1 MKEYLPRNFYQG
13 RLCGMAEEIR
23 ERKSLK
29 FFRYLREQ
37 DRGKR
42 FAIGFALLITLT
54 VFLHFREVRVEM
66 LDPGS
71 LAERYVVAQV
81 DFNYPDRQA
90 TSILR
95 QQAMAEIGPIYKL
108 FTKEINQ
115 RRIDFDQ
122 AIADGKVSTKGVN
135 AQDLFN
141 AGDLVDTVLGEV
153 LFTTPAT
160 KNKMQEVGIDTS
172 RLEVLT
178 ALQEDE
184 SISLSPNIWQ
194 KIREKNEGLNP
205 HALDTVIQFYAQFGY
220 SLKED
225 ITEEQSVRDLIAS
238 QVPEK
243 RQRVKA
249 GSSIVEQGERVTSRH
264 VNMMQGM
271 KDALS
276 EKQSLLHPMT
286 ILGNFVF
293 ALIIVV
299 LGAFYFN
306 IYKKSF
312 YRSTRQIGLYCSI
325 LIVTLVLAK
334 LTEYT
339 LLHSSSHLI
348 ELARYPLFT
357 PFLAILLCIL
367 LDQEIALFSA
377 LFFSAIIAISLS
389 FDSNRVLTLNFIAAI
404 VAILSTRNLRRRKE
418 VFIVCVKV
426 WLATLPILIG
436 FNLIFNVFWSLSTL
450 TDIISSLV
458 FLGSTAILVAGI
470 LPIFESVFHTTTDIT
485 LMEYM
490 DPNNQ
495 LLRRLSIE
503 APGTYQH
510 SLVVGSLAEA
520 AAQAIGANGLF
531 CRVATLYHDIGKLNN
546 PHYFTEN
553 QMGGFNIHQLL
564 TPQEST
570 QVIISHVP
578 DGAALG
584 RKHGLPESFI
594 DVIDQHHGTTLVY
607 YFYCKQIEQMGGDAD
622 NVDEM
627 QFRYPGPKPCS
638 KETAIIMIAD
648 TIEAA
653 SRSLEDVNEEKLM
666 EMTNRL
672 VSDKAEEGQFD
683 NCDITFKELGQVK
696 MALVKTLGVARHIR
710 IKYPEKGK

>member
-1 MKEYLPRNFYQG
+1 
-13 RLCGMAEEIR
+13 MADEAK

-29 FFRYLREQ
+29 FFRYLKER

-54 VFLHFREVRVEM
+54 LFLHFREVRVEM

-71 LAERYVVAQV
+71 MAQRYVVAQV
-81 DFNYPDRQA
+81 DFDYADKQA
-90 TSILR
+90 TNILR

-115 RRIDFDQ
+115 KRLEFEESIGE
-122 AIADGKVSTKGVN
+122 GKISTKGAS

-141 AGDLVDTVLGEV
+141 ASDEVDNALTLL

-160 KNKMQEVGIDTS
+160 KKKMEEVGIDVS
-172 RLEVLT
+172 RVENLP
-178 ALQEDE
+178 
-184 SISLSPNIWQ
+184 SIQSNETVSLPPVVWQ
-194 KIREKNEGLNP
+194 QVRIKGKNLNP
-205 HALDTVIQFYAQFGY
+205 RALDIVIQYYSQFGW

-225 ITEEQSVRDLIAS
+225 VAEEQSVRDLIAS

-243 RQRVKA
+243 RLRVKA

-271 KDALS
+271 KEALS

-286 ILGNFVF
+286 ILGSFVF

-299 LGAFYFN
+299 LGAFYFE
-306 IYKKSF
+306 IYKRKF
-312 YRSTRQIGLYCSI
+312 FESTRQMGLYCTI
-325 LIVTLVLAK
+325 VIVTLILAK
-334 LTEYT
+334 VTEYT
-339 LLHSSSHLI
+339 LLHSSNHLI
-348 ELARYPLFT
+348 DLARYPLFT

-377 LFFSAIIAISLS
+377 LFYSAIIAISLS
-389 FDSNRVLTLNFIAAI
+389 FDSNRVLILNFIAAI
-404 VAILSTRNLRRRKE
+404 VAILATRNLRRRKE
-418 VFIVCVKV
+418 VFVVCAKV

-436 FNLIFNVFWSLSTL
+436 FNLVFNAVWSLSTL
-450 TDIISSLV
+450 TDLISTLV
-458 FLGSTAILVAGI
+458 FLVATAIIVAGI
-470 LPIFESVFHTTTDIT
+470 LPIFESIFHTTTDIT
-485 LMEYM
+485 LMEYT
-490 DPNNQ
+490 DPNNE

-510 SLVVGSLAEA
+510 CLVVGSLAEA

-564 TPQEST
+564 TPLEST

-594 DVIDQHHGTTLVY
+594 DVIEQHHGTTLVY

-622 NVDEM
+622 SVNES
-627 QFRYPGPKPCS
+627 QFRYPGPKPGS

-648 TIEAA
+648 TVEAA

-666 EMTNRL
+666 EMVNRL
-672 VSDKAEEGQFD
+672 ISDKAEEGQFD
-683 NCDITFKELGQVK
+683 ECDLTFQELGK
-696 MALVKTLGVARHIR
+696 IKKALVKTLSLAFHTR
-710 IKYPEKGK
+710 IVYPKRK